1 MAARTRDIFTTIHTE
16 GAVLPPDLLQRIADG
31 DGNLDG
37 LRPEDY
43 HRSGEKLNEV
53 INRAW
58 NVLLGAWA
66 NFQGARANLKD
77 DLGTTITRERWLLP
91 LFRELDYGRLST
103 THTFEIDGKGYPISH
118 ARESVPIHLVSY
130 QLDLDRRTP
139 GVAGAAATSP
149 HSLVQVYLNRS
160 EDALWGFVSNGLR
173 LRILRDNVSLTR
185 QAYVEFDLEA
195 MMNGEVYADFVMLWL
210 LCHQSRV
217 EGDRLAEFWLEK
229 WMQTARQEGTRA
241 LEQLRDRVEEAI
253 TALGEGFLAHPH
265 NATLRDKL
273 RTGALSKDDYYRQ
286 LLRMVYRLLFLFVA
300 EDRGLLLDP
309 GADETARAR
318 YLDYYSTRRL
328 RRLAERFR
336 GTRHHDL
343 YHGLRLVMQL
353 LGAERNGE
361 GRALGLPVLGS
372 FLFSDAAVA
381 DLIACDIS
389 NSDLLAAIRALAYT
403 EDRAVRALRPVDYK
417 NLGPEELGSVYES
430 LLELHPQINVDATA
444 FALAT
449 ASGNER
455 KTTGSYYTPSS
466 LIQALLDSALD
477 PVLDEARRADDPAA
491 AILALKVCDPACG
504 SGHFLIAAAHRLA
517 KALAAAI
524 TYEEEPAPDAIRTAL
539 RDVIGHCIYGVDIN
553 PMAVELCK
561 VGLWM
566 EALEPGKPLSF
577 LDHRIQCGN
586 SLLGTTPRLM
596 ADGIPDDAFQPIEG
610 DDKKVVSALRKRNKQ
625 ERKQRE
631 VGSFQHGL
639 FDAVPPA
646 NYGVLAAE
654 VKALDALSDATMAG
668 VRAKEARYRALADDP
683 DYIAARLLAD
693 AWCAAFVWEK
703 TSAALLPMTDLLYRR
718 LEDDPH
724 AESLRPVREQV
735 VALREHYRFFHWHVA
750 FPDVFHVPEQV
761 DTESVTGWDGGFD
774 VVLGNPPW
782 EGIKAD
788 PIEFF
793 SVTAPDIANAPN
805 MAQRNK
811 LIKAMAKT
819 SPELLEQWQQEI
831 RRNEALSLF
840 INKGGFYP
848 LTSYGRLNTYSLFAE
863 LAGSLIGSVGQW
875 GMILPIG
882 IATDAF
888 NQYYFGDLIDQGL
901 LVSLFGFENEDKVFP
916 GVHNEFKFGL
926 VTVSGSS
933 RVSEIDLA
941 FFLRATADLSSPGR
955 RYHLTAR
962 DFRLINPNTL
972 TCPVFKFKRDAE
984 ITSQIYHD
992 IPVLLNE
999 RANLNPWQVRC
1010 QLMYMANTVSEI
1022 AITTSD
1028 IEGRLGRRL
1037 DQHSRSHIDLV
1048 PLYEA
1053 KMFHQFDHRFGTY
1066 LNQTQA
1072 QANKGKLP
1080 ELTPEEHTD
1089 PNYLPL
1095 PRYWLRQ
1102 NEVEVSVADFVQ
1114 RQWFVSWRDVTG
1126 AVVFRTTIV
1135 AILPFVG
1142 TNDTAPLA
1150 HFPER
1155 TASEVCCF
1163 VANGNSFPLD
1173 FVTRQKLGGA
1183 HLRFFSFYQLP
1194 FLPPSTYTPAL
1205 LDFIT
1210 PRVLELTYT
1219 AWDLQPFAQDVGWDG
1234 PPFVWDEDRRFLMR
1248 CELDALYFHL
1258 YGIARD
1264 DVDYIME
1271 TFPIVKRK
1279 DIAATTT
1286 DDFEGEYI
1294 TKRIILEMFDQMAA
1308 LGVHDDPDAI
1318 ARYQTWLTPPP
1329 ADPGVAHPPRA

>member
-1 MAARTRDIFTTIHTE
+1 MPAKTRDIFTTIRTE
-16 GAVLPPDLLQRIADG
+16 GVLLPPDLIQRIADG
-31 DGNLDG
+31 DSALEG
-37 LRPEDY
+37 LRPADY
-43 HRSGEKLNEV
+43 HLSGEKINEAV
-53 INRAW
+53 NRAW
-58 NVLLGAWA
+58 NVLLGAWKS
-66 NFQGARANLKD
+66 FDSARESLPSG
-77 DLGTTITRERWLLP
+77 DLGTSVTRERWLLP
-91 LFRELDYGRLST
+91 LFRELDYGRLPT
-103 THTFEIDGKGYPISH
+103 ERAVEIDGKSYPISH
-118 ARESVPIHLVSY
+118 RWENVPIHLVSY
-130 QLDLDRRTP
+130 QLDLDKRTP
-139 GVAGAAATSP
+139 GVAGAAAASP
-149 HSLVQVYLNRS
+149 HSLLQVFLNRS
-160 EDALWGFVSNGLR
+160 DDHLWGFVSNGR
-173 LRILRDNVSLTR
+173 QLRILRDNVSLTR

-195 MMNGEVYADFVMLWL
+195 MMNGEVYADFVLLWL

-217 EGDRLAEFWLEK
+217 EGERPTDFWLEK
-229 WMQTARQEGTRA
+229 WMQTASQEGTRS
-241 LEQLRDRVEEAI
+241 LDQLRNQVETAI
-253 TALGEGFLAHPH
+253 ACLGEGFLAHPH
-265 NATLRDKL
+265 NHALRDRL
-273 RTGALSKDDYYRQ
+273 QSGALIPQDYYRQ
-286 LLRMVYRLLFLFVA
+286 LLRLVYRLLFLFVA

-309 GADETARAR
+309 DAKDIGKAR
-318 YLDYYSTRRL
+318 YTEFYSTRRL
-328 RRLAERFR
+328 RHLAERLR

-343 YHGLRLVMQL
+343 FHGLRLVMRL

-372 FLFSDAAVA
+372 YLFSDAAVV
-381 DLIACDIS
+381 DIIDCEIG
-389 NSDLLAAIRALAYT
+389 NRDLLEAIRALAFT
-403 EDRAVRALRPVDYK
+403 EDKVIRALRPVDYK

-430 LLELHPQINVDATA
+430 LLELHPHINVPART

-449 ASGNER
+449 AGGHER

-466 LIQALLDSALD
+466 LIYALLDSALN
-477 PVLDEARRADDPAA
+477 PVLDEARHADDPES
-491 AILALKVCDPACG
+491 AILNLKVCDPACG
-504 SGHFLIAAAHRLA
+504 SGHFLIAAAHRIA
-517 KALAAAI
+517 KALASVR
-524 TYEEEPAPDAIRTAL
+524 TGEEEPAPDATRTAL
-539 RDVIGHCIYGVDIN
+539 RHVIGHCLYGVDIN

-586 SLLGTTPRLM
+586 SLLGTTPALM
-596 ADGIPDDAFQPIEG
+596 ANGIPDDAFQPIEG
-610 DDKKVVSALRKRNKQ
+610 DDKSTVNDLRKRNRE

-631 VGSFQHGL
+631 AGVMQLGL
-639 FDAVPPA
+639 FERASAADYAA
-646 NYGVLAAE
+646 LAAE
-654 VKALDALSDATMAG
+654 VEALDALDDATLAG

-683 DYIAARLLAD
+683 EYITARLLAD

-703 TSAALLPMTDLLYRR
+703 TPKAPMPLTDLFYRR

-724 AESLRPVREQV
+724 SPTMRGVREKV
-735 VALREHYRFFHWHVA
+735 VELRERYQFFHWHVA
-750 FPDVFHVPEQV
+750 FPDVFHVPDTV

-793 SVTAPDIANAPN
+793 SVIAPDIANAPN

-819 SPELLEQWQQEI
+819 SPELLDQWQQEI

-888 NQYYFGDLIDQGL
+888 NQYYFGDLIDRGL

-941 FFLRATADLSSPGR
+941 FFLRATADLSSHGR

-992 IPVLLNE
+992 NPVLLNE

-1028 IEGRLGRRL
+1028 IEGRLERRL
-1037 DQHSRSHIDLV
+1037 DQYSRSHIDLV

-1080 ELTPEEHTD
+1080 ELTLEEHTD

-1095 PRYWLRQ
+1095 PRYWLRR
-1102 NEVEVSVADFVQ
+1102 NEVEVSIADFVQ

-1155 TASEVCCF
+1155 TACEVCCF

-1194 FLPPSTYTPAL
+1194 FLPPSAYTPAL
-1205 LDFIT
+1205 LDFIV

-1234 PPFVWDEDRRFLMR
+1234 PPFVWDEERRFLMR

-1279 DIAATTT
+1279 DEKQ
-1286 DDFEGEYI
+1286 FEEYR
-1294 TKRIILEMFDQMAA
+1294 TKRVILEMVDQMAEVG
-1308 LGVHDDPDAI
+1308 GVEG
-1318 ARYQTWLTPPP
+1318 YQTWLSPGP
-1329 ADPGVAHPPRA
+1329 ASPSVAHPPRG